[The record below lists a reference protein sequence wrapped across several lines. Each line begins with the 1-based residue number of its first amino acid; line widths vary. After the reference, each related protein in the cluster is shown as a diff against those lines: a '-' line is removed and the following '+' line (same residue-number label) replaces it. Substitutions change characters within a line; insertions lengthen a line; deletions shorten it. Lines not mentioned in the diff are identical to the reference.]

1 MAFDCAADQWHL
13 GADFGVQHLS
23 MLGGITFFSHQ
34 LGSFMGIWLGGYL
47 YDSQGNYDMLWYLMI
62 VLGVAG
68 ALINLPV
75 RETAIARPALATTPK
90 PMTTEP
96 TTPHICAPAP
106 PDLAAGLGM
115 AGGCAGLAGR
125 VWPVPYPDFMLT
137 IAEQTW
143 ACF

>member
-1 MAFDCAADQWHL
+1 
-13 GADFGVQHLS
+13 

-62 VLGVAG
+62 ALGVAG

-75 RETAIARPALATTPK
+75 RETAIAHPHWQP
-90 PMTTEP
+90 PP
-96 TTPHICAPAP
+96 THDDRTNHAHICAPAP

-125 VWPVPYPDFMLT
+125 VSACTWTPDSCSPSPSKPGPVFKPLQ
-137 IAEQTW
+137 IA
-143 ACF
+143 APA

>member
-1 MAFDCAADQWHL
+1 MLFLLAPLSPWSVYAYAAVMGFLWLSTVPLTNGILAQI
-13 GADFGVQHLS
+13 FGVQHLS

-75 RETAIARPALATTPK
+75 RETAIARPALATTPN
-90 PMTTEP
+90 
-96 TTPHICAPAP
+96 A
-106 PDLAAGLGM
+106 
-115 AGGCAGLAGR
+115 
-125 VWPVPYPDFMLT
+125 
-137 IAEQTW
+137 
-143 ACF
+143 